1 MMAPPDPHAQSLAV
15 KRAEVEFHNFASFG
29 EPERARFVYAEENQ
43 RRGSILRK
51 HRDWLGPLTPFL
63 EIGANAG
70 HSSYMLC
77 NEFNESG
84 FALDISADSLRYGRT
99 LQDSWQLEK
108 APVLMAG
115 DALNLPFADGSLRT
129 VVAYQMLSQFMDID
143 AVFREVIRVL
153 QPGGLFIFAEEPL
166 RRALSLRL
174 YRAPYW
180 EQMKP
185 WERKLHE
192 WGLLGFFV
200 RDVIGAHQEESFGIR
215 QNHQMNLRHW
225 HELVQK
231 HFAGYRYEVFVP
243 QRGWGERVTKKIAVR
258 LDPHRSEWRAARL
271 LGGTLAALCRKAGT
285 APAAAAM
292 PLDFER
298 LLRCPDCAGALTRD
312 QAETLTCRTCAYQ
325 APNEGGVYNLLNSV
339 DKKELYP
346 GDREDVIDFSLPG
359 HEARLGEGWYDL
371 EGVFG
376 NRYRW
381 IAERATA
388 RLRNLRGGAQQL
400 RIRGFAPEDP
410 GHFTM
415 VVKVN
420 GAVVHE
426 GKIERPGLFIVET
439 ALAAAAEY
447 AIEIAVSPVW
457 LAPGD
462 CRRLSVNL
470 SLLRLQDVGF

>member
-1 MMAPPDPHAQSLAV
+1 MIAPPDPQAQSLAV
-15 KRAEVEFHNFASFG
+15 KRAEVEFHNFASLG
-29 EPERARFVYAEENQ
+29 EPERALRVYAEENQ
-43 RRGSILRK
+43 RRGGLLRK
-51 HRDWLGPLTPFL
+51 HQDWTGPLTPFL

-77 NEFNESG
+77 NEFGESG
-84 FALDISADSLRYGRT
+84 FALDISADSLRHGRT
-99 LQDSWQLEK
+99 LQDAWQLAK

-143 AVFREVIRVL
+143 AVFREVTRVL

-185 WERKLHE
+185 WERRLHQ

-200 RDVIGAHQEESFGIR
+200 QDVIGAHQEESFGIR
-215 QNHQMNLRHW
+215 QNHRMNLRHW
-225 HELVQK
+225 HDLVRK
-231 HFAGYRYEVFVP
+231 HFAGQRYEIFVP
-243 QRGWGERVTKKIAVR
+243 QRGWGERMTKRLAVQ
-258 LDPHRSEWRAARL
+258 LDAHRSEWKAARL
-271 LGGTLAALCRKAGT
+271 LGGTLAAFCRKAGET
-285 APAAAAM
+285 PAAVAM
-292 PLDFER
+292 PADFER
-298 LLRCPDCAGALTRD
+298 LLRCPDCGGTLGRNAADALHCGRCPYE
-312 QAETLTCRTCAYQ
+312 AAL
-325 APNEGGVYNLLNSV
+325 EGGVYNLLNSV

-359 HEARLGEGWYDL
+359 HEVRLGEGWHEL

-381 IAERATA
+381 IAERATL

-410 GHFTM
+410 GNFTLT
-415 VVKVN
+415 VKAN
-420 GAVVHE
+420 GVLAHE
-426 GKIERPGLFIVET
+426 GKIERPGLFVVEPL
-439 ALAAAAEY
+439 LAAAAEY
-447 AIEIAVSPVW
+447 QIEIAVSPMW
-457 LAPGD
+457 QPPGD
-462 CRRLSVNL
+462 RRRLSVNL
-470 SLLRLQDVGF
+470 SLIRLQSAG